1 MPMIVVT
8 GGESFMPSGMNKNG
22 TQKLTGSW
30 TEITGWTADTDNY
43 PGSTLSG
50 NGLRAQGSKPNA
62 SVNATLAFSG
72 ASGTGPTQQARILVN
87 GTVVATG
94 QQLIG
99 ASGTLTASATV
110 ALNEGDVITVQA
122 FGTAQLSGWESTI
135 SAAGSHVRIT

>member
-1 MPMIVVT
+1 M
-8 GGESFMPSGMNKNG
+8 
-22 TQKLTGSW
+22 
-30 TEITGWTADTDNY
+30 
-43 PGSTLSG
+43 
-50 NGLRAQGSKPNA
+50 
-62 SVNATLAFSG
+62 
-72 ASGTGPTQQARILVN
+72 N

-110 ALNEGDVITVQA
+110 ALSEGDVVTVQA